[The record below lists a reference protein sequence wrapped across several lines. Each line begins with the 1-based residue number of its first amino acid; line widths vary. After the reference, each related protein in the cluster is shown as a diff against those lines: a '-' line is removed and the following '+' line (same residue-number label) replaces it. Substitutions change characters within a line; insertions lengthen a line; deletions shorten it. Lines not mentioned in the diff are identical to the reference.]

1 MPSDKQSTN
10 AAGNNA
16 SDMTGQYHS
25 IKGNIVELVGNYTGA
40 TAWKTSGQQEHL
52 AGEREINEAQAQ
64 AFAQG
69 MADRAEGKIDAVVG
83 AVTGDRQREISG
95 NAKHDIGKTA

>member
-1 MPSDKQSTN
+1 M
-10 AAGNNA
+10 
-16 SDMTGQYHS
+16 
-25 IKGNIVELVGNYTGA
+25 VGDYTGA

-95 NAKHDIGKTA
+95 A

>member
-1 MPSDKQSTN
+1 M
-10 AAGNNA
+10 
-16 SDMTGQYHS
+16 
-25 IKGNIVELVGNYTGA
+25 
-40 TAWKTSGQQEHL
+40 

-69 MADRAEGKIDAVVG
+69 IADRAEGKIDAVVG

-95 NAKHDIGKTA
+95 A